1 VGLTDEQELTLIT
14 FLRSNIYVFA
24 WQPSD
29 MPEVPRE
36 VIDHTLEVCID
47 VRPMKQKPRR
57 RSVEW
62 ENFIREEI

>member
-1 VGLTDEQELTLIT
+1 
-14 FLRSNIYVFA
+14 
-24 WQPSD
+24 

-62 ENFIREEI
+62 ENFIREEINKLL